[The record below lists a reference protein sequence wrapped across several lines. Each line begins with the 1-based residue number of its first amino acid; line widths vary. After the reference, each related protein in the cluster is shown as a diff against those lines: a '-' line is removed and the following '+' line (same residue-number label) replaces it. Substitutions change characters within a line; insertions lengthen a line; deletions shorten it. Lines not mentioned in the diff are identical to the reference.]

1 MMLRQPQRIEREAG
15 EGGEATQHAD
25 DQEDAAVWPDR
36 ARLVGQGGEQADA
49 EAANDVDA
57 ERAPG
62 EGGAEAVRRPGRGE
76 ITGAGAERPAEQDE
90 YELHRNLPCRS
101 GRTKTPLPNLGHRTR
116 RRARCGMR

>member
-15 EGGEATQHAD
+15 EGGEAAQHAD
-25 DQEDAAVWPDR
+25 DEEDAAVRPDR
-36 ARLVGQGGEQADA
+36 AGLVCQRREQADA

-57 ERAPG
+57 QRAPG

-90 YELHRNLPCRS
+90 YELHQHWPAVRGAQKRPY
-101 GRTKTPLPNLGHRTR
+101 RTSDITPDAERP
-116 RRARCGMR
+116 ARCR